1 MRKLLA
7 LSSCLLAR
15 RGGSEWVPHCPPLA
29 DVGRAPHRRLLAQ
42 KVFSSV
48 AMVALAIG
56 LLGAGDGDAARFKAL
71 GQKMM
76 CPCGCNQMLL
86 ECNHVG
92 CPDSD
97 GMRAKLAASVQ
108 RGDPDDTILRSFV
121 EDYGNTVLAAPT
133 TTGFNLVAWIMPF
146 AVLLAGGGLAV
157 FMVRRWQI
165 RRQLEPAV
173 SATCSPS
180 AGAPWNNLRER
191 TRRETEI

>member
-1 MRKLLA
+1 MRKLA
-7 LSSCLLAR
+7 AKPSAFIYQLSAR
-15 RGGSEWVPHCPPLA
+15 KFLGAISI
-29 DVGRAPHRRLLAQ
+29 
-42 KVFSSV
+42 FI
-48 AMVALAIG
+48 LAIG

-92 CPDSD
+92 CPDSE
-97 GMRAKLAASVQ
+97 GMRAKLAAGVQ

-121 EDYGNTVLAAPT
+121 ADYGNTVLAAPT
-133 TTGFNLVAWIMPF
+133 TSGFNLVAWIMPF
-146 AVLLAGGGLAV
+146 AVLLAGSGLAV
-157 FMVRRWQI
+157 FMVRRWQV

-173 SATCSPS
+173 SATCSPP

>member
-1 MRKLLA
+1 MRKLA
-7 LSSCLLAR
+7 AKPSAFIYQLSAR
-15 RGGSEWVPHCPPLA
+15 KFLGAISI
-29 DVGRAPHRRLLAQ
+29 
-42 KVFSSV
+42 FI
-48 AMVALAIG
+48 LAIG

-97 GMRAKLAASVQ
+97 GMRAKLAAGAK

-133 TTGFNLVAWIMPF
+133 TSGFNLVAWIMPF
-146 AVLLAGGGLAV
+146 AVLLAGGGLAF
-157 FMVRRWQI
+157 FMVRRWQV

-173 SATCSPS
+173 SATDSPRAS
-180 AGAPWNNLRER
+180 APWNNLRER
-191 TRRETEI
+191 TRRETEL